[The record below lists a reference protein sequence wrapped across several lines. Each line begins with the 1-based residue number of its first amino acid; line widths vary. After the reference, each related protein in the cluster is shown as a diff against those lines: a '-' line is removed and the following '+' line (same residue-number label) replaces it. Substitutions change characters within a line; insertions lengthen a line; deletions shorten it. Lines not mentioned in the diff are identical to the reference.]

1 MLCLGSQLSPSR
13 GHLPLLKEPLRVCIC
28 VHPARVEQE
37 EVVRGNDGEMQQLE
51 ENKPNPQTPFC

>member
-1 MLCLGSQLSPSR
+1 MLRQSAEPFPGPSCTSE
-13 GHLPLLKEPLRVCIC
+13 KTLRPCIC

-37 EVVRGNDGEMQQLE
+37 EIVRGNDGEMQQLE